1 MCNPSPRG
9 RCPKDAAKA
18 VSSKIASYAKVA
30 EGFYAKTEA
39 EHIAESGTEGYQKK
53 LEEVRGLIS
62 EVDKAKAFMYAT
74 PQGQKD
80 GLAVANELR
89 EMQKDLP
96 ARARLALG
104 LNDSENR
111 RTGKILSSFQS
122 RARDYAKNNP
132 EKSNLETAR
141 FMANAAFINSRG
153 NMSMAMM
160 NAHQSS
166 LKEALRNSPKAEHG
180 DIKAQ
185 KAAEHRA
192 NLKVL
197 DTAYSYATEDAKNTI
212 EKDRQK
218 NSQTYENSI
227 DKHKFGFYKNG
238 DGSFTVRTR
247 FDVEAKSLGEAMEK
261 AENSFE
267 LEDVQLTASKPVNGV
282 YTVNTDYIYKGG
294 ESLEDAKK
302 FQKEVWKGTPSWR
315 NTLAQAKYLQDHY
328 DEENQQGRY
337 ARSYK

>member
-18 VSSKIASYAKVA
+18 VSSKINAYRKEAVD
-30 EGFYAKTEA
+30 FYSKPESQ
-39 EHIAESGTEGYQKK
+39 HINEMGEEKYQKK
-53 LEEVRGLIS
+53 LGEIRGLIAD
-62 EVDKAKAFMYAT
+62 VDRAKAFMYAT
-74 PQGQKD
+74 PKGQKEP
-80 GLAVANELR
+80 LAVANELR

-96 ARARLALG
+96 AQARLALG

-111 RTGKILSSFQS
+111 RAGKILASFQS
-122 RARDYAKNNP
+122 RAREYAKENP
-132 EKSNLETAR
+132 EKSNIETAR
-141 FMANAAFINSRG
+141 YMSNAAFITARG
-153 NMSMAMM
+153 NMSMALV
-160 NAHQSS
+160 NSYQSS
-166 LKEALRNSPKAEHG
+166 LKATLRNSPVEGHG
-180 DIKAQ
+180 RIKAQ
-185 KAAEHRA
+185 MAAEHRA
-192 NLKVL
+192 NVAVL
-197 DTAYSYATEDAKNTI
+197 DKAYSYATEDAKDAI
-212 EKDRQK
+212 DKDKKK

-267 LEDVQLTASKPVNGV
+267 LEDVQLTASKPKDGV
-282 YTVNTDYIYKGG
+282 YTINTDYIYKGG

-302 FQKEVWKGTPSWR
+302 FQKKVWKGTPSWR

-328 DEENQQGRY
+328 DEENQQGKV
-337 ARSYK
+337 RSYK